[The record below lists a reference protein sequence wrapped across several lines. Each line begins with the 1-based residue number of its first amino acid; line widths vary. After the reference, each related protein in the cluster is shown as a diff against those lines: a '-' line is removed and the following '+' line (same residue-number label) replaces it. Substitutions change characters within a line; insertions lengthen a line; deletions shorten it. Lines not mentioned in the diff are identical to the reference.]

1 MCRPI
6 AANSPDTFPLAA
18 RHRLPIFA
26 SPLINPPDKLKAGLV
41 VYRQGL
47 PAGTVDDTALAF
59 PVHVASSRA
68 QARAESEPGLLR
80 FLRVATEAALP
91 SVQGDP
97 KSFEAFRQVR
107 TRMERVTYAD
117 MDREMGVFGDPEYCI
132 ARVRELRAEYGFDEF
147 ICYFNQ
153 GGVMDPTLVKQSM
166 TLFAQEV
173 MPHFR

>member
-1 MCRPI
+1 
-6 AANSPDTFPLAA
+6 
-18 RHRLPIFA
+18 
-26 SPLINPPDKLKAGLV
+26 
-41 VYRQGL
+41 
-47 PAGTVDDTALAF
+47 VDDTALAF

-68 QARAESEPGLLR
+68 QARAECEPGLLR

-107 TRMERVTYAD
+107 ARMESVTYAD

-153 GGVMDPTLVKQSM
+153 GGLMNPSLVKQSM

-173 MPHFR
+173 MPHLR

>member
-1 MCRPI
+1 
-6 AANSPDTFPLAA
+6 
-18 RHRLPIFA
+18 
-26 SPLINPPDKLKAGLV
+26 
-41 VYRQGL
+41 L

-68 QARAESEPGLLR
+68 QARAEYEPGLLR

-91 SVQGDP
+91 SVQATPRASRRSARCGP
-97 KSFEAFRQVR
+97 ALSASR
-107 TRMERVTYAD
+107 
-117 MDREMGVFGDPEYCI
+117 DPEYCI
-132 ARVRELRAEYGFDEF
+132 ARVRELQAEYGFDEF

-153 GGVMDPTLVKQSM
+153 GGLMDPAFVKQSM

>member
-1 MCRPI
+1 VRI

-26 SPLINPPDKLKAGLV
+26 SPLINPPDKLKAGLN
-41 VYRQGL
+41 VYRQSL
-47 PAGTVDDTALAF
+47 PADTVDDTALAF

-68 QARAESEPGLLR
+68 QARAECEPGLLR

-91 SVQGDP
+91 LVQGDP

-107 TRMERVTYAD
+107 ARMESVTYAD

-153 GGVMDPTLVKQSM
+153 GGLMNPSLVKQSM